1 MCIPPPALAEWAD
14 EPEEIGGDVAVGGKG
29 KGEKGAGGGEKG
41 TEATG
46 SGSSEADGEQPG
58 PSTSGAVTSPSR
70 AQIAD
75 LPAIS
80 EVEAR
85 GALLGLVAEHCCWG
99 KAAARNM
106 AISKIVA
113 TSAFHV
119 RLVHQFI
126 ILA

>member
-14 EPEEIGGDVAVGGKG
+14 EPEEIGGDVVVGGKG
-29 KGEKGAGGGEKG
+29 GVEKEAEASGVGA
-41 TEATG
+41 
-46 SGSSEADGEQPG
+46 SEADGEEQG
-58 PSTSGAVTSPSR
+58 PSTSGAVTSPTR

-85 GALLGLVAEHCCWG
+85 AALLGLVAEHCCWG
-99 KAAARNM
+99 KAAARHM
-106 AISKIVA
+106 AISKIVS

-119 RLVHQFI
+119 RLNS
-126 ILA
+126 